1 MKALILAALIALPGC
16 STFNAQRGVP
26 LYSEINARVVL
37 TDDIKDD
44 RHGYAS
50 WDGSLCTI
58 FIKRSQYPFC
68 MAHELRHCFEHYWHD
83 ERPNDTDC
91 HAQ

>member
-1 MKALILAALIALPGC
+1 MKALILAALLLSGC
-16 STFNAQRGVP
+16 ATFDTIRTP
-26 LYSEINARVVL
+26 PKYSEVTARIVL

-50 WDGSLCTI
+50 WDGSLCTVYL
-58 FIKRSQYPFC
+58 KRSQYPFC
-68 MAHELRHCFEHYWHD
+68 MTHELRHCFEHNWHD

-91 HAQ
+91 ATQ

>member
-1 MKALILAALIALPGC
+1 MKALILIALITLPGC
-16 STFNAQRGVP
+16 SIFEPIRTQP
-26 LYSEINARVVL
+26 LYSEVTARVVL
-37 TDDIKDD
+37 TDDMPDR

-50 WDGSLCTI
+50 WDGSACTVYL
-58 FIKRSQYPFC
+58 KRSQYPFC
-68 MAHELRHCFEHYWHD
+68 MAHELRHCFEHNFHD